1 MNKTFLGLAIA
12 ILVAAGAGYGVYSN
26 MTSAESAV
34 KPSATPEVTASAE
47 TPATEAPAATEDQ
60 AAESETAA
68 ATEPAA
74 ASATQASDADKD
86 NPVAAIVDG
95 ENIKRSDV
103 LDFMQTLPPQ
113 MQKIAPESIFPMV
126 LQQVV
131 NAKIVDEKAAKA
143 NIESDP
149 EYTKQ
154 MALAKTQ
161 IKRAIYAQQQI
172 DANYKEEDTKKAY
185 DKMVADL
192 PKVDEVKAAHI
203 LVDDEAKAKEI
214 ITKLDQGAEF
224 SALAKEYSK
233 DKSNAENG
241 GDLGYFAQA
250 DMVKEFA
257 DAAFALKKGA
267 YTTAPVKTQ
276 FGYHVI
282 LSEDK
287 RVRPAPAYDEVKQ
300 ELEAKVKRDLL
311 NKMME
316 EWRDNAKIE
325 EFDFNGNPIAAAADK
340 KSDEKKAA
348 E

>member
-26 MTSAESAV
+26 MTSAGSADMV
-34 KPSATPEVTASAE
+34 SAAPETTSS
-47 TPATEAPAATEDQ
+47 TEAPASTEEVV
-60 AAESETAA
+60 AASETAA
-68 ATEPAA
+68 ATEPAS
-74 ASATQASDADKD
+74 ASATEPADTNKD
-86 NPVAAIVDG
+86 NPVVAIVDG
-95 ENIKRSDV
+95 NNINRSDV
-103 LDFMQTLPPQ
+103 LDFMATLPPQ
-113 MQKIAPESIFPMV
+113 MQKIPPQSIFPMV

-149 EYTKQ
+149 EYAKQ

-161 IKRAIYAQQQI
+161 IIRAIYAEQQI
-172 DANYKEEDTKKAY
+172 EANYKEADTKKAY
-185 DKMVADL
+185 DEMVAGL
-192 PKVDEVKAAHI
+192 PKVDEVKASHI

-214 ITKLDQGAEF
+214 IAKLDQGADF

-257 DAAFALKKGA
+257 DSAFALKKGA
-267 YTTAPVKTQ
+267 YTTSPVKTQ

-282 LSEDK
+282 LSGDK
-287 RVRPAPAYDEVKQ
+287 RARPAPAYDDVKQ
-300 ELEAKVKRDLL
+300 ELQAKVKRDLL

-316 EWRDNAKIE
+316 EWRNSAKVQ
-325 EFDFNGNPIAAAADK
+325 EFDYNGEPIAAV
-340 KSDEKKAA
+340 KSPDDEKAS